1 MSMSPMVMAGLSL
14 LALFISIFCAN
25 LFLELSVKKSNII
38 LKSLFATLYWFS
50 AICAVFSCI
59 VLLYSLSLIGG

>member
-1 MSMSPMVMAGLSL
+1 MSPMVMVGLSL

-25 LFLELSVKKSNII
+25 LFLELSAKDSKII
-38 LKSLFATLYWFS
+38 LKSLFATLFWFS
-50 AICAVFSCI
+50 VLCAALSFI